1 MEAGSSIIFL
11 NITETKLNSRESRIK
26 LPDGLALKIDKFLSH
41 VVSIRIEIKLKVEM
55 YKTKLTVLHWIY
67 YLLVEIAGM
76 NNDKYLTLIDLYF
89 FFIFDNWNSLR
100 YNEIIQ

>member
-1 MEAGSSIIFL
+1 MKVNHTFHGLERVICSREAQQRHLNVIKFIMEAGSPIIFL

-55 YKTKLTVLHWIY
+55 YKTKLTI
-67 YLLVEIAGM
+67 LL
-76 NNDKYLTLIDLYF
+76 
-89 FFIFDNWNSLR
+89 
-100 YNEIIQ
+100 